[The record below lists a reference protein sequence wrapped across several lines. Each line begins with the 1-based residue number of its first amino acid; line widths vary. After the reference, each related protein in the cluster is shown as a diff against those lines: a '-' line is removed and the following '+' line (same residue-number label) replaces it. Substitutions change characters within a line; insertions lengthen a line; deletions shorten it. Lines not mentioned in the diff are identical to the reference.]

1 MLTFTADFFATL
13 TVVTPYNISDRS
25 KKQQVAEMFNNIA
38 PRYDFLNHFLS
49 LGIDILWRRKA
60 IRLLKKSFSGKN
72 SSHAPRLLDIATGTG
87 DFAIE
92 AMALDPE
99 KVTGVDI
106 SEKMLAVGKEKIK
119 KLSLENKIELLP
131 ADSEALPFENNSFD
145 AITVGFGVRNFE
157 NLEKGLSEMH
167 RVLRQNG
174 SAVILEFSK
183 PEKFPVKQLYHFYFK
198 NILPL
203 AGKIISKDNRA
214 YTYLPESVS
223 AFPHGKVFLEIM
235 KKNGFRNVRQ
245 VPLSFGIASLY
256 IGEK

>member
-1 MLTFTADFFATL
+1 
-13 TVVTPYNISDRS
+13 
-25 KKQQVAEMFNNIA
+25 MFNNIA
-38 PRYDFLNHFLS
+38 ANYDFLNHFLS

-60 IRLLKKSFSGKN
+60 VRILRKSFLEKKLSR
-72 SSHAPRLLDIATGTG
+72 APRLLDVATGTG

-92 AMALDPE
+92 TVKLNPE

-106 SEKMLAVGKEKIK
+106 SEKMLAAGKEKIK
-119 KLSLENKIELLP
+119 KLVLENKIELLL
-131 ADSEALPFENNSFD
+131 ADSEALPFAENSFD

-167 RVLRQNG
+167 RVLQQDG
-174 SAVILEFSK
+174 SAVILEFSQ

-214 YTYLPESVS
+214 YAYLPESVS
-223 AFPHGKVFLEIM
+223 AFPHGKAFLEIM
-235 KKNGFRNVRQ
+235 KKTGFRNLRQ
-245 VPLSFGIASLY
+245 IPLSFGIASLY